1 MKVKSATIE
10 IRPRKVTEIIDL
22 AMLFYRTH
30 LPVIFPVLAVLG
42 GPLIAAAVGLH
53 YLTGEAW
60 ISICFFWLTLSI
72 PTGAVVLTASKLV
85 FGNSLTAQEALSL
98 YRGEWFSLFM
108 RRLGQKILV
117 VALIPIIVGYL
128 LRLRWAFTPMIVLLE
143 RLAGHTLALR
153 RRGLRRRGGA
163 SAFGMDILLLLLTVT
178 ILLGLM
184 MVLELLFGNILALW
198 TDDGLF
204 SEAVLNEPL
213 KLGVWMLVL
222 LAITPVGTLSWFF
235 LYLDARIR
243 GEGWDLELGLK
254 ATVSRIP
261 ADEEVA

>member
-42 GPLIAAAVGLH
+42 GPLVAAAVGLH
-53 YLTGEAW
+53 YLTNEAW
-60 ISICFFWLTLSI
+60 ISICFFWMTLSI

-85 FGNSLTAQEALSL
+85 FGNRLTAQEAISL
-98 YRGEWFSLFM
+98 YRGEWFKLFIW
-108 RRLGQKILV
+108 RIGQKILV
-117 VALIPIIVGYL
+117 VTLMPIIVGYL
-128 LRLRWAFTPMIVLLE
+128 LRLRWVFTPMIVLLE
-143 RLAGHTLALR
+143 RLSGHSLGLR
-153 RRGLRRRGGA
+153 RRGLRRRGGG

-184 MVLELLFGNILALW
+184 IVLELLFGNILALW

-204 SEAVLNEPL
+204 SEAVFNEPL
-213 KLGVWMLVL
+213 KLGVWMLAL

-254 ATVSRIP
+254 ATASRIP

>member
-10 IRPRKVTEIIDL
+10 IRPRKATEIIDL

-30 LPVIFPVLAVLG
+30 LPVLFSVLAVLG
-42 GPLIAAAVGLH
+42 VPLVAAAVGLH

-60 ISICFFWLTLSI
+60 ISLCFFWLTLSI

-85 FGNSLTAQEALSL
+85 FGNRLTAQDAISL
-98 YRGEWFSLFM
+98 YRGEWFGLFM

-143 RLAGHTLALR
+143 RLAGRALALR

-163 SAFGMDILLLLLTVT
+163 SALGMDILLFLVTVT
-178 ILLGLM
+178 VLLGIM
-184 MVLELLFGNILALW
+184 IVLELVFGNILALW
-198 TDDGLF
+198 TDDGLL
-204 SEAVLNEPL
+204 SEAVFNEPL
-213 KLGVWMLVL
+213 KLGVWMLAL

-235 LYLDARIR
+235 LYLDSRIR

-254 ATVSRIP
+254 ATASRIP
-261 ADEEVA
+261 PDEEVA